1 MNTHDQSEFCIKIDF
16 EKGVG
21 SPSRVFRAMSDLI
34 ETMQAIDVS
43 LVQSIDAKIEPILLL
58 EDVETGSVKAWLRQ
72 VINSVDDDSLKKGDW
87 KGVVGNYLLKGKYII
102 VNFLQE
108 TTEITNTQQIEEL
121 EQQLLSAAEETG
133 VKQIPAYNP
142 PSRQKLVQD
151 IERINTALSPLK
163 PDDKVSYLSSEGDAD
178 FNLTLYMAP
187 DTVQDLITS
196 EVIESLSL
204 MILKVKKPDF
214 LGESKWEFKYDGK
227 IVEAKML

>member
-87 KGVVGNYLLKGKYII
+87 KGVVGNYLLKGKYIRHYR
-102 VNFLQE
+102 N
-108 TTEITNTQQIEEL
+108 
-121 EQQLLSAAEETG
+121 
-133 VKQIPAYNP
+133 
-142 PSRQKLVQD
+142 
-151 IERINTALSPLK
+151 
-163 PDDKVSYLSSEGDAD
+163 
-178 FNLTLYMAP
+178 
-187 DTVQDLITS
+187 
-196 EVIESLSL
+196 
-204 MILKVKKPDF
+204 
-214 LGESKWEFKYDGK
+214 
-227 IVEAKML
+227 